1 MNLNTLSVR
10 TKLTVGFSI
19 LALLLMGITAL
30 ALVRLTQENERFT
43 HYVTYDEARVRLA
56 RQLLESTQRRAIAA
70 RNMLIIKDPGQLQ
83 AEKADVEVAHRD
95 VRNHMNELKKL
106 AMADADNG
114 VPTGLTLF
122 NELER
127 IESRYGSV
135 ALAIVQSIAD
145 GQRAKAEEQMNA
157 ECRPLLVQLTRS
169 AEKFI
174 EYSVSRRSSDR
185 DEAQALH
192 QQARQHLMIIAA
204 ISLLAAIGL
213 VLFITRSIVRSLGA
227 DPNRL
232 AEVAS
237 RIANG
242 DLGESISAVSE
253 KGRPAPAG
261 SVLAAMEHM
270 QVNLRRIVSEV
281 RSGSDSIATASR
293 EIAQGNLDLSARTEQ
308 QAASLQQ
315 TAASMHELGSTVRK
329 NADTAR
335 QASQLAANASATA
348 HTGGDVV
355 TEVVQTM
362 RDIDESSHKIAS
374 IISVIDGIAF
384 QTNILALNAAVEAA
398 RAGEQGRGFAVVA
411 GEVRNLAQR
420 SAGAAKEI
428 KGLIEDSVQR
438 VERGAALADKAGTTM
453 TEIVASIR
461 QVADLMTEI
470 SAATSEQTDGVL
482 QVGQAVSQ
490 MDQAT
495 QQNAALVEEGAA
507 AAEGLREQAQRLVS
521 LVAAFRLEQA
531 ALAHDY
537 ATVATH
543 QAISRASSGTSG
555 MQSLQG
561 SGQSASPAAA
571 GSSRQPQWK
580 RALTSHPS
588 ALSAS
593 AASASDALLPVREP
607 APAAQRSAAAAGRAD
622 DDWAQF

>member
-1 MNLNTLSVR
+1 MNLHSMSVRNKLALGFGALSVLLVAMA
-10 TKLTVGFSI
+10 T
-19 LALLLMGITAL
+19 LAY
-30 ALVRLTQENERFT
+30 VRMEQDHARFQ

-56 RQLLESTQRRAIAA
+56 REVLEATQRRAIGA
-70 RNMLIIKDPGQLQ
+70 RNMLMIRDAGQLQ
-83 AEKADVEVAHRD
+83 AEKAEVEIAHRE
-95 VRNHMNELKKL
+95 VRTHLAELKK
-106 AMADADNG
+106 MSEADADRG
-114 VPTGLTLF
+114 LSAALTLF
-122 NELER
+122 NDLER
-127 IESRYGSV
+127 IESRYGPV
-135 ALAIVQSIAD
+135 ALSVVERIMA
-145 GQRAKAEEQMNA
+145 GQRAQAEDQMNS
-157 ECRPLLVQLTRS
+157 ECRPLLADLNRAS
-169 AEKFI
+169 AKFI
-174 EYSVSRRSSDR
+174 DFGVSRRAADR
-185 DEAQALH
+185 EEAQAASES
-192 QQARQHLMIIAA
+192 ARREMALFGGLA
-204 ISLLAAIGL
+204 IMVAMAL
-213 VLFITRSIVRSLGA
+213 VVLITRSIVRSLGA
-227 DPNRL
+227 DPKAL
-232 AEVAS
+232 SETAT
-237 RIANG
+237 RIASG
-242 DLGESISAVSE
+242 DLGEDPAVDAQGPRAAE
-253 KGRPAPAG
+253 PPPG
-261 SVLAAMEHM
+261 SVLASMRHM

-315 TAASMHELGSTVRK
+315 TAASMQELGSTVRK

-420 SAGAAKEI
+420 SAAAAKEI

-438 VERGAALADKAGTTM
+438 VERGAALADKAGSTM

-470 SAATSEQTDGVL
+470 SAATAEQTDGVL

-507 AAEGLREQAQRLVS
+507 AADSLREQAQRLVS
-521 LVAAFRLEQA
+521 LVAAFRLERSMLQTQYAGAMAAQA
-531 ALAHDY
+531 IERAAAPALASGGALA
-537 ATVATH
+537 ATSAQQPAWK
-543 QAISRASSGTSG
+543 QA
-555 MQSLQG
+555 L
-561 SGQSASPAAA
+561 AAP
-571 GSSRQPQWK
+571 R
-580 RALTSHPS
+580 S
-588 ALSAS
+588 ALAS
-593 AASASDALLPVREP
+593 RSGSASDATLPVRKP
-607 APAAQRSAAAAGRAD
+607 AAAAGGD
-622 DDWAQF
+622 DHWSEF

>member
-1 MNLNTLSVR
+1 MNLHSVSVR
-10 TKLTVGFSI
+10 TKLTLGFGI
-19 LALLLMGITAL
+19 LAMLLVGITAL
-30 ALVRLTQENERFT
+30 ALFRLTQENERFT
-43 HYVTYDEARVRLA
+43 HYVTYDEARVRLS
-56 RQLLESTQRRAIAA
+56 RQLLEATQRRAIGA
-70 RNMLIIKDPGQLQ
+70 RNMLIIKDSGQLQ

-95 VRNHMNELKKL
+95 VRNHMAELKKL
-106 AMADADNG
+106 AMTDADRG
-114 VPTGLTLF
+114 SPTGLTLF
-122 NELER
+122 NDIER
-127 IESRYGSV
+127 VESRYGAV
-135 ALAIVQSIAD
+135 ALNIVQLISD
-145 GQRAKAEEQMNA
+145 GQRPKAEEQMNA
-157 ECRPLLVQLTRS
+157 ECRPLLVQLTR
-169 AEKFI
+169 ATEKFLD
-174 EYSVSRRSSDR
+174 YSVSRRANDR
-185 DEAQALH
+185 EEAQVLH
-192 QQARQHLMIIAA
+192 QQARQQLMITAA
-204 ISLLAAIGL
+204 LSLLAAIGL
-213 VLFITRSIVRSLGA
+213 VVFITRSIVRSLGA
-227 DPNRL
+227 DPVRL

-237 RIANG
+237 HIANG
-242 DLGESISAVSE
+242 DLGESVSQGAGDDAG
-253 KGRPAPAG
+253 KKAPAG
-261 SVLAAMEHM
+261 SVLEAMQNM
-270 QVNLRRIVSEV
+270 QTNLRRIVSEV

-329 NADTAR
+329 NADSAR

-420 SAGAAKEI
+420 SAAAAKEI

-438 VERGAALADKAGTTM
+438 VERGAALADKAGSTM

-470 SAATSEQTDGVL
+470 SAATAEQTDGVL

-507 AAEGLREQAQRLVS
+507 AADSLREQAQRLVS
-521 LVAAFRLEQA
+521 LVAAFRLERTMLQTEYAGAVA
-531 ALAHDY
+531 A
-537 ATVATH
+537 
-543 QAISRASSGTSG
+543 QAIERA
-555 MQSLQG
+555 
-561 SGQSASPAAA
+561 ASPA
-571 GSSRQPQWK
+571 
-580 RALTSHPS
+580 LPS
-588 ALSAS
+588 ARGSTSQPAWKQALDAPRSPL
-593 AASASDALLPVREP
+593 AARSHSASDATLPVRKP
-607 APAAQRSAAAAGRAD
+607 VAAAAD
-622 DDWAQF
+622 DDNWAQF

>member
-1 MNLNTLSVR
+1 MNLQSVSVR
-10 TKLTVGFSI
+10 TKLTLGFSI

-30 ALVRLTQENERFT
+30 AVLRLSEENQRFT
-43 HYVTYDEARVRLA
+43 HYVTYDEARVRLS
-56 RQLLESTQRRAIAA
+56 RQLLEATQRRAIAA
-70 RNMLIIKDPGQLQ
+70 RNMLISKDSGQLL
-83 AEKADVEVAHRD
+83 AEKADVDVAHRD
-95 VRNHMNELKKL
+95 VRNHMNDLKKL
-106 AMADADNG
+106 AVADADAG
-114 VPTGLTLF
+114 MPTGLTLF
-122 NELER
+122 NDLER
-127 IESRYGSV
+127 IESRYGAV
-135 ALAIVQSIAD
+135 ALNIVQTIVD
-145 GQRAKAEEQMNA
+145 GQRAKAEDQMNA
-157 ECRPLLVQLTRS
+157 ECRPLLVQLTRA
-169 AEKFI
+169 AEKFV
-174 EYSVSRRSSDR
+174 EYSVSRRTADR
-185 DEAQALH
+185 EEAQSLH
-192 QQARQHLMIIAA
+192 QSAKQQLMLIAA
-204 ISLLAAIGL
+204 LSLLTAVGL
-213 VLFITRSIVRSLGA
+213 VVFITRSIVRSLGA

-232 AEVAS
+232 AEVAA
-237 RIANG
+237 RIAGG
-242 DLGESISAVSE
+242 DLGESAATQGE
-253 KGRPAPAG
+253 AGGRAAPAG

-315 TAASMHELGSTVRK
+315 TAASMQELGSTVRR

-348 HTGGDVV
+348 HTGGNVV

-420 SAGAAKEI
+420 SASAAKEI

-438 VERGAALADKAGTTM
+438 VERGAALADKAGATM
-453 TEIVASIR
+453 NEIVAEIR

-470 SAATSEQTDGVL
+470 STATSEQTDGVL

-521 LVAAFRLEQA
+521 LVAAFRLEQVA
-531 ALAHDY
+531 MVHDY
-537 ATVATH
+537 ASMVTT
-543 QAISRASSGTSG
+543 QAIDRAASSSVLPPVRKHAKVAVAQRAT
-555 MQSLQG
+555 
-561 SGQSASPAAA
+561 AAA
-571 GSSRQPQWK
+571 GQ
-580 RALTSHPS
+580 
-588 ALSAS
+588 
-593 AASASDALLPVREP
+593 
-607 APAAQRSAAAAGRAD
+607 AD
-622 DDWAQF
+622 DEWAQF